1 MFQRALL
8 TALVAVAAA
17 GCAQPRGIMAWLPFG
32 PRQSEPA
39 PSASEPPSRTLGDGS
54 SESPAPNREGA
65 GVRKATA
72 EEPVTPSSGQS
83 DAGRAGGVIYF
94 DPVLPRGHVLR

>member
-1 MFQRALL
+1 
-8 TALVAVAAA
+8 
-17 GCAQPRGIMAWLPFG
+17 MAWLPFG
-32 PRQSEPA
+32 PRRAEPA
-39 PSASEPPSRTLGDGS
+39 PSASEPPSLPLGDA
-54 SESPAPNREGA
+54 SEAPAPKREGD

-72 EEPVTPSSGQS
+72 EEPAAPSSGQS